1 MNTDKKTIGVDAMSE
16 PGRKTAHYLHD
27 GQRDRIRQLAS
38 TRLWRWELPTWGL
51 IALIYAGWFGT
62 VHYWTALGP
71 WVGTPLL
78 IWFTTW
84 YLSLQHELIHG
95 HPTRLPWLNQL
106 FGLLPLAVWYPYG
119 LYRDSHLRHHRD
131 DHLTDPAEDP
141 EGYYFSGESWQGF
154 SALRRRLVRVRNTL
168 AGRVLIGPAL
178 DIYRALR
185 GMVAAVAGGNRRAV
199 GMWLMHGLLLLALL
213 HWVASSGLPVGY
225 FLLAISYPALAITKI
240 RSFMEHRAARDPQA
254 RSVINEAAWP
264 WRLLFLNL
272 NYHLVHHDLPA
283 VPWYA
288 LRRVYLA
295 DRAAYQRRNGGFV
308 VQGYAEW
315 LGEYAFRPAEV
326 EVHPSSL
333 GDTRLSGMPE
343 PVKDVFIAG
352 AGYPPQ

>member
-1 MNTDKKTIGVDAMSE
+1 MPAPVG
-16 PGRKTAHYLHD
+16 KTAHYLHD
-27 GQRDRIRQLAS
+27 GQRDRIKQLAT
-38 TRLWRWELPTWGL
+38 TRSWRWELPTWGL

-62 VHYWTALGP
+62 VHYWTVLGP

-84 YLSLQHELIHG
+84 YMSLQHELIHG
-95 HPTRLPWLNQL
+95 HPTRVAWLNPL

-141 EGYYFSGESWQGF
+141 EGYYYTAESWQGF
-154 SALRRRLVRVRNTL
+154 SPLRRRLVRVRNTF
-168 AGRVLIGPAL
+168 AGRLLIGPAL

-185 GMVAAVAGGNRRAV
+185 GIVSAVADGDRRAV
-199 GMWLMHGLLLLALL
+199 GMWLIHGLLLLALL
-213 HWVASSGLPVGY
+213 QWLALSGLSVGY
-225 FLLAISYPALAITKI
+225 YLLAISYPALALTKV
-240 RSFMEHRAARDPQA
+240 RSFMEHRAARDPRA

-295 DRAAYQRRNGGFV
+295 DRAAYRQRTGGFV
-308 VQGYAEW
+308 VRGYAEW
-315 LGEYAFRPAEV
+315 LGEYAFRPVEV
-326 EVHPSSL
+326 EVHPLSPGGALAPAAPESGH
-333 GDTRLSGMPE
+333 GDLVT
-343 PVKDVFIAG
+343 D
-352 AGYPPQ
+352 AGYPPR